1 MEATNLPKVSRILSS
16 KAVSESTAFQ
26 AVASFLE
33 KEQKRLDPVAIQQA
47 NHLNDAL
54 LVCEAL
60 AKHPDERD
68 QLERLRNSS
77 TIKVEKEFQRF
88 HPSKVESSSSP
99 RSYQPLAAAE
109 SMHHSSKR
117 STTSAGGSRQDRP
130 EAAAPP
136 QESPVAATVQSMIP
150 VNAASE
156 PAAVK
161 QEIVA
166 DEQPSAGRKDVEDDV
181 QRHDDERAK
190 RKADKK
196 AKKEKK
202 KKHKGHNSA

>member
-1 MEATNLPKVSRILSS
+1 MEATNLPKVSKILSS

-33 KEQKRLDPVAIQQA
+33 KEQKRLDSVAIQQA
-47 NHLNDAL
+47 NHLNDAF

-60 AKHPDERD
+60 AQRPAEKD

-88 HPSKVESSSSP
+88 HPSKVESSSP

-109 SMHHSSKR
+109 STHHRSKR

-130 EAAAPP
+130 ESAAP
-136 QESPVAATVQSMIP
+136 QESPVAATLQSMIP

-161 QEIVA
+161 QEIIA
-166 DEQPSAGRKDVEDDV
+166 DEQPSAARMEVDN
-181 QRHDDERAK
+181 ERAK
-190 RKADKK
+190 RKAGKK

-202 KKHKGHNSA
+202 KKHKGHNNA